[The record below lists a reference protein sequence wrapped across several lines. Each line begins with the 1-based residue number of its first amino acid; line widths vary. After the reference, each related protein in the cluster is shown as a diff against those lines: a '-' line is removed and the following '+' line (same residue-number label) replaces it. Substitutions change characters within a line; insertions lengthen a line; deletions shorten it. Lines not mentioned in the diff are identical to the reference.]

1 MHSIRKTEHA
11 APSGRRWLR
20 ARVGG
25 VSLIEV
31 LASLM
36 VSSVG
41 VLSLASLEVV
51 SKRNLRDAG
60 QRLQAAQLAYS
71 LLERV
76 RANSVPTALQAY
88 VSGAAPS
95 LGGGRLGDTPPS
107 PNCSDSATSCTAE
120 QMARFD
126 LWHWEQLLD
135 GATERLGNPDSG
147 RKIGG
152 LTLATVC
159 LTPPATGAGQA
170 GLYTLSIAFRGD
182 QGLPEKS
189 ADTCGRAAVFTDGS
203 RLYGDQDQYRRT
215 VTVQAWIVPTASR

>member
-1 MHSIRKTEHA
+1 MRQPVSR
-11 APSGRRWLR
+11 SR
-20 ARVGG
+20 AQRG

-31 LASLM
+31 LTALM
-36 VSSVG
+36 VTSVG

-76 RANSVPTALQAY
+76 RANSAPVALQAY
-88 VSGAAPS
+88 VTGAAPS
-95 LGGGRLGDTPPS
+95 LGGGRLGETAPT
-107 PNCSDSATSCTAE
+107 PNCSNANTSCNAE

-135 GATERLGNPDSG
+135 GATERVGDPNTG

-159 LTPPATGAGQA
+159 LTPPAAGD
-170 GLYTLSIAFRGD
+170 R
-182 QGLPEKS
+182 KS
-189 ADTCGRAAVFTDGS
+189 V
-203 RLYGDQDQYRRT
+203 
-215 VTVQAWIVPTASR
+215 V